1 MAEFSPETAKRLLYL
16 KRAIFEC
23 FSATNWRELGLVTQC
38 SNIIEGHSRL
48 LRSLSYNDNDYE
60 SCVIDVLEQMARYN
74 RNSLDEAEKYV
85 AGLAEGKM
93 GVTDAPAMLNRC
105 LCAPEVFKVPNGE
118 IDKKLIAL
126 MMPFDARFD
135 AVCIAIKEAASGVGL
150 HCKRVDDIWN
160 DSTII
165 QDVFAL
171 IYHASIVVCDFSGRN
186 PNVLYEAGIAHT
198 LGRKV
203 IPLVQHISDI
213 PFDLQ
218 HHRHLVY
225 LPNQQGLDELKVKL
239 AGKLRQEIGRGQ

>member
-1 MAEFSPETAKRLLYL
+1 MA
-16 KRAIFEC
+16 
-23 FSATNWRELGLVTQC
+23 QC
-38 SNIIEGHSRL
+38 SEIIESHPRL
-48 LRSLSYNDNDYE
+48 LRSLSFGDNDYE
-60 SCVIDVLEQMARYN
+60 SCVIEVLENMVRRN
-74 RNSLDEAEKYV
+74 RDSLDIAEHYV
-85 AGLAEGKM
+85 AAIAGGRTGEADG
-93 GVTDAPAMLNRC
+93 PAILNKC
-105 LCAPEVFKVPNGE
+105 LCAPEVFKIPDGE
-118 IDKKLIAL
+118 IDRRLIAL
-126 MMPFDARFD
+126 MMPFDTRFD
-135 AVCIAIKEAASGVGL
+135 AVCVAIKDAAASVGMI
-150 HCKRVDDIWN
+150 CKRVDDIWE

-165 QDVFAL
+165 QDVFSL

-239 AGKLRQEIGRGQ
+239 ADKLRQEIGRGE